1 MLSFLQFLN
10 ESAYKSPHEI
20 MNKRQHKAVTGH
32 PDFGTYVHSYT
43 HKVYA
48 RPDSN
53 DRADSGV
60 RDFVLANAEQK
71 HRMHVTVTDRGKI
84 LSHSIYRNAG
94 ETSDGKTI
102 WTDVK
107 HSHQKK

>member
-1 MLSFLQFLN
+1 MLSFIQFVK
-10 ESAYKSPHEI
+10 ESVYKSPHEI
-20 MNKRQHKAVTGH
+20 MNKRQHRAVTSH
-32 PDFGTYVHSYT
+32 PDFVNYIQSYT
-43 HKVYA
+43 HKIYA

-53 DRADSGV
+53 DKADSGL

-84 LSHSIYRNAG
+84 LNHSIYRNSG
-94 ETSDGKTI
+94 NTIDGKPV
-102 WTDVK
+102 WVDVK